1 MHKKIKDKY
10 CFFCVSGME
19 YIDYKDWQQL
29 KKFTSS
35 YGKIVPK
42 RRSGVCSKHQRGV
55 TSAIKR
61 ARFMALL
68 PFVVK

>member
-1 MHKKIKDKY
+1 MHKKQTDKY
-10 CFFCVSGME
+10 CYFCVNNIE
-19 YIDYKDWQQL
+19 HIDYKNWQQL

-42 RRSGVCSKHQRGV
+42 RRSGVCSKHQRKL
-55 TSAIKR
+55 TLAIKR

-68 PFVVK
+68 PYQAK

>member
-1 MHKKIKDKY
+1 MHKRIKDKY
-10 CFFCVSGME
+10 CFFCVSGIE
-19 YIDYKDWQQL
+19 YVDYKDWQQI

-55 TSAIKR
+55 TTAIKR